1 MDVIDGSIK
10 GRGSPLLIQGLRTN
24 PKDQESHILFFD
36 VEALI
41 VQLLSEEYDT
51 LSPNTLES
59 RGLTRNLEYRRYAEM
74 ASSPETQH
82 KLSGLLAKMKD
93 SAENAAQK
101 IQAKADSIGFKNVT
115 GGGDISVGFHRKSS
129 VASGG
134 SGSGG
139 GTDDGSAPRSPLLA
153 KGSLAGGEVGA
164 AAYTG
169 ETHLPMEIARL
180 LISLLHAWGLDPDLD
195 KICESKLGLLRPLRP
210 VCFGQIS
217 KGGYMSLLLPTYL
230 SQHLLESKSVS
241 RSHQTS

>member
-115 GGGDISVGFHRKSS
+115 GGDISVGFRKSS

-134 SGSGG
+134 SA
-139 GTDDGSAPRSPLLA
+139 TEDGSTPRSPMLA
-153 KGSLAGGEVGA
+153 KGSLPGEVG
-164 AAYTG
+164 AYTG

-180 LISLLHAWGLDPDLD
+180 LISLLHAWGLDPNLD
-195 KICESKLGLLRPLRP
+195 QICESKLGLLRPLRP

-230 SQHLLESKSVS
+230 SQHLAESKNVS
-241 RSHQTS
+241 FLLFNKV